1 MPAKNRVY
9 LGAFCRGSDHQ
20 RVRMVSR
27 MCGVWEQHGSFGKVR
42 LPTARAS
49 YAVAFVMSMAQQAKC
64 WGAYRCAS
72 IGQMPQWERFDK
84 KGSCRNRSESRGSVW
99 SVRRIYRSASP
110 THNRV
115 KSEVD
120 FPDVTRVRWPFES
133 SQRKNGS
140 TGELPRRSCNSN
152 LMMCRAIL
160 WTDSGGLD
168 SQSSTS
174 SGRTRT

>member
-1 MPAKNRVY
+1 MYRLWGPAHDVGRIKLGMPAKNRVY

-99 SVRRIYRSASP
+99 SVRRIYRSALP

-120 FPDVTRVRWPFES
+120 FPDVRPR
-133 SQRKNGS
+133 SQRSGDGQPSFPGS
-140 TGELPRRSCNSN
+140 
-152 LMMCRAIL
+152 
-160 WTDSGGLD
+160 
-168 SQSSTS
+168 
-174 SGRTRT
+174 